1 MLNDTATK
9 DIHSIESCNG
19 DESIK
24 KIPTINGN
32 PLEKLPEDLYI
43 PPDAL
48 EIFLESFEG
57 PLDLLLYLIKRNNLD
72 IINIKVALITEQYMD
87 YVNTMQASRFELAAE
102 YLVMAATLIEIKSRM
117 LLPRAPTETEED
129 EEDPRA
135 ELIRRLQAYE
145 CIKKVAVDIDAM
157 PRMYRDIWPAVV
169 QTEVANVEVEYLDI
183 NVSELLSSLS
193 LVLNKANLF
202 ENHTINSEVFSVKQR
217 MLDIMELLRSD
228 RFTPFVALFDITEG
242 KLGIVVTFIA
252 VLELAK
258 EFTIDLMQN
267 EPYGQIHVR
276 MKS

>member
-1 MLNDTATK
+1 MLNSNITK
-9 DIHSIESCNG
+9 DRNSIEHHGG

-24 KIPTINGN
+24 KTPTVNGN
-32 PLEKLPEDLYI
+32 PLKKLPEDLYI

-72 IINIKVALITEQYMD
+72 IVNIKVALITEQYMD

-117 LLPRAPTETEED
+117 LLPRTPAATEED

-145 CIKKVAVDIDAM
+145 CIKKAVADIDIM
-157 PRMYRDIWPAVV
+157 PRMNRDIFHAVV
-169 QTEVANVEVEYLDI
+169 HTEVSSGEAEYLDI
-183 NVSELLSSLS
+183 GVADLLSSLA
-193 LVLNKANLF
+193 LVLNKADLF
-202 ENHTINSEVFSVKQR
+202 ESHSIGAELLSVKQR
-217 MLDIMELLRSD
+217 MLDIIELLRND
-228 RFTPFVALFDITEG
+228 RFTPFVALFDISEG
-242 KLGIVVTFIA
+242 KIGIVVTFMAI
-252 VLELAK
+252 LELAK